1 MDEGRKL
8 IREFLIILQTYKS
21 SGSVD
26 RAQKFYEHYS
36 KVEGEFLTMRTIVN
50 DKKKPRRVELNNNL
64 IRYNE
69 NSIEPIIYPETFEGI
84 IHSFADRYPC
94 TLKLVDQV
102 MAVWDEHREDL
113 RVPL

>member
-1 MDEGRKL
+1 MDEGQKL

-64 IRYNE
+64 VRYNE
-69 NSIEPIIYPETFEGI
+69 SSIEPIVYPESFEGI

-94 TLKLVDQV
+94 DVHLVN
-102 MAVWDEHREDL
+102 
-113 RVPL
+113 